1 MSHKQIQHKYESVY
15 SHCECTLLASLH
27 GQAGLY
33 AYFGVSKLSCALCG
47 ECFAAYRAAT
57 KLEINTRGSHS
68 QLVAP
73 RVCSKFSEKNVEVQ
87 EKMKTS
93 ILQKI
98 SNGLEALQ
106 SAEKA
111 RQEFQSS
118 VTSDDSYVKRKVKD
132 YRCMLSH
139 MLSWLCQSL
148 ICFVVTAANLRTEKI
163 MKAREQSGV

>member
-1 MSHKQIQHKYESVY
+1 MPRQQIQPKYESVY
-15 SHCECTLLASLH
+15 PHCECTLLASLH

-47 ECFAAYRAAT
+47 ECFAAYRAVT
-57 KLEINTRGSHS
+57 KLEIHTRGSHS

-73 RVCSKFSEKNVEVQ
+73 WVCPKFSEKNVEVQ
-87 EKMKTS
+87 EKMRES

-111 RQEFQSS
+111 RQKSQSS
-118 VTSDDSYVKRKVKD
+118 VASDDSYVQRPMIHSN
-132 YRCMLSH
+132 CTLSH

-148 ICFVVTAANLRTEKI
+148 ICFAVTAAMLRAEQV
-163 MKAREQSGV
+163 MKAREQFGV